1 MVRIEGGVRRLAVL
15 ELSHTPIPLEV
26 GEGREKLPRMTQEQL
41 NTQQTAAL
49 TRFRAVNHIEE
60 SIRGG
65 ESVAEALREA
75 AVRPW
80 PDENGRCYAIR
91 SLEDWLYAYRKGGFP
106 ALQRT
111 GRSDK
116 GSSRV
121 IDETI
126 GGWLM
131 EQVSQNPRLQTKVLY
146 EHWRS
151 QGRPLPSLRSVYRYL
166 ERHGLSRGAIRSGRL
181 ESGPTKA
188 FEARGVNELWMVDF
202 SPGPMIRSG
211 ERVLST
217 QLCVLLDDYS
227 RLIPFAAYYLRADTQ
242 AFHQALKEAV
252 QRRGL
257 PRKLYTDQ
265 GKPFVNAHT
274 RLVCANLSIR
284 LLHAK
289 PYHAWSKGKVERV
302 IQTLQH
308 GFESALQIEGN
319 RAGSLEELNHKLSVW
334 IQTVYHNRVHSSTG
348 VSPLIRY
355 QQGIE
360 GVVRLDENVNIEEL
374 FYERATRTVRKDGT
388 IRLDGTL
395 YEVDLSLRALRVEL
409 RFDPFAMTRIEVWHQ
424 SRFIGLARAANLRAN
439 GETGGGRLY
448 AKA

>member
-1 MVRIEGGVRRLAVL
+1 MAVL
-15 ELSHTPIPLEV
+15 ALSHTTMALV
-26 GEGREKLPRMTQEQL
+26 LGEGREKLPRMTQPQL

-60 SIRGG
+60 AIRGG
-65 ESVAEALREA
+65 VSVAEALREA
-75 AVRPW
+75 ALRPW
-80 PDENGRCYAIR
+80 PDESGRCYAIR
-91 SLEDWLYAYRKGGFP
+91 SMEDWFYAYRKGGFP
-106 ALQRT
+106 ALQSA

-116 GSSRV
+116 GSSRA
-121 IDETI
+121 IDVST
-126 GGWLM
+126 GTWLM

-151 QGRPLPSLRSVYRYL
+151 QGRLLPSLRSVYRYL
-166 ERHGLSRGAIRSGRL
+166 ERHGLSRGSIRSGRL

-188 FEARGVNELWMVDF
+188 FEASGVNELWMVDF
-202 SPGPMIRSG
+202 SPGPVIRDG
-211 ERVLST
+211 ERVLSM

-274 RLVCANLSIR
+274 RLVCANLGIR

-355 QQGIE
+355 QQGIG
-360 GVVRLDENVNIEEL
+360 GVLRLEENGNIEEL
-374 FYERATRTVRKDGT
+374 FYDRALRTVRKDGT
-388 IRLDGTL
+388 IRLEGKL

-409 RFDPFAMTRIEVWHQ
+409 RFDPFTMTRIEVWHQ